1 MTCPRC
7 ETRNL
12 IELDRNGVT
21 VDRCEHCRG
30 IWLDRG
36 ELDKLLAHARND
48 ERAQMDEDRGDD
60 TRADTSDDLPRGT
73 RRGRASDSHHD
84 DRDEP
89 RERRRGSIWDI
100 FD

>member
-12 IELDRNGVT
+12 TELDRNGVT
-21 VDRCEHCRG
+21 IDRCEQCRG

-36 ELDKLLAHARND
+36 ELDKLLTHARND
-48 ERAQMDEDRGDD
+48 ERGQMDDERG
-60 TRADTSDDLPRGT
+60 DTSDDLPRGT
-73 RRGRASDSHHD
+73 RRGHDRDDRD

-89 RERRRGSIWDI
+89 PKRRRGSIWDI

>member
-7 ETRNL
+7 ENRIL
-12 IELDRNGVT
+12 FELDRHGVT

-36 ELDKLLAHARND
+36 ELDKLLAQARNE
-48 ERAQMDEDRGDD
+48 ERAQMEAPREDS
-60 TRADTSDDLPRGT
+60 SDDLPRGT
-73 RRGRASDSHHD
+73 RRGRTDDDD
-84 DRDEP
+84 DRDYP
-89 RERRRGSIWDI
+89 RERKRRSIWDI